1 MLGRVLVF
9 CGGKIARSFV
19 EHYLEQESFDTVVC
33 ADAGLNHAN
42 DLSMPVHYFMGDF
55 DSVAPEV
62 LQRYKAQAEWIQYP
76 AEKDVTDTQIVLEW
90 IVEHGAAE
98 IVMLGATGGR
108 LDHFLANVNL
118 LMLPLKA
125 NIPAYIVDEYNRIYL
140 INRETVIH
148 REEIFGKYISLQPLT
163 SQVTEVSLQGF
174 RYLLDH
180 VTLTVGTGRAVSN
193 ELAADASQA
202 VISFRDG
209 VLIVLESRDLPC

>member
-9 CGGKIARSFV
+9 CGGRIALSFAKR
-19 EHYLEQESFDTVVC
+19 YLEQKSFDTVVC

-55 DSVAPEV
+55 DSVKPEV
-62 LQRYKAQAEWIQYP
+62 LQKYKAQAEWIQYP

-90 IVEHGAAE
+90 IVEHGAEE
-98 IVMLGATGGR
+98 IVILGATGGR

-118 LMLPLKA
+118 LMIPLA
-125 NIPAYIVDEYNRIYL
+125 VDIPAYLVDECNRIYL

-148 REEIFGKYISLQPLT
+148 REDVFGKYISLQPLT

-174 RYLLDH
+174 QYLLDH
-180 VTLTVGTGRAVSN
+180 ETLAVGMARAVSN
-193 ELAADASQA
+193 ELAADASEA
-202 VISFRDG
+202 VVSFQDG
-209 VLIVLESRDLPC
+209 VLIVVESRDPRF